1 MNKTAHIFSPS
12 SQMHWGIIYMQS
24 NARILSVNFHDRYT
38 HLCNHPYRQWNRK
51 CPSPTFPP
59 VPWQLMLSVTN
70 FAFYELES
78 EIMWRVLFHVW
89 VHLQDPSVWLCVW
102 VCESA
107 CMEVRIGVYGCEN
120 RRVWMWESAC
130 MDVWLGVYGC
140 VTRRVWMWES
150 VARSFLSLSG
160 FSAECAHQ
168 FVDSFT
174 WWGCFQFVVM
184 LNEVTVNILVQTFVW
199 TVISSTDSVF
209 GVIWKVAP
217 CARSFKLSS
226 RSFGRLRSA
235 LRSLGRSAVA
245 LWGRPRLD
253 PLWRGCP
260 AAAAAFVAAFFRCSA
275 FAPLLSAGWPY
286 AVVKRRLAVWGLF
299 PGSTLPRWSSS
310 RFFANATPLW
320 WLQLRGKSWSLI
332 ASISSFIPLL
342 QYCVAT
348 LGLLPPCT
356 NLRKSLLMSTK
367 NLLGFRLGLICR
379 WSWEELTSWQYWVFL
394 SLAVCTWNI
403 SSFI

>member
-1 MNKTAHIFSPS
+1 MTHIPTCVTTLTDNGIENVPRPHFPLSLGSWCFLLLILPFMNLKVKSCGVCSFMSGF
-12 SQMHWGIIYMQS
+12 MC
-24 NARILSVNFHDRYT
+24 RIR
-38 HLCNHPYRQWNRK
+38 LCGY
-51 CPSPTFPP
+51 
-59 VPWQLMLSVTN
+59 
-70 FAFYELES
+70 
-78 EIMWRVLFHVW
+78 
-89 VHLQDPSVWLCVW
+89 
-102 VCESA
+102 
-107 CMEVRIGVYGCEN
+107 
-120 RRVWMWESAC
+120 
-130 MDVWLGVYGC
+130 VYGC
-140 VTRRVWMWES
+140 VTRRVWMCES
-150 VARSFLSLSG
+150 VTRSFLSLSG

-275 FAPLLSAGWPY
+275 FAPLLSAGWPH
-286 AVVKRRLAVWGLF
+286 AVVKRRLAACG
-299 PGSTLPRWSSS
+299 
-310 RFFANATPLW
+310 
-320 WLQLRGKSWSLI
+320 
-332 ASISSFIPLL
+332 
-342 QYCVAT
+342 C
-348 LGLLPPCT
+348 
-356 NLRKSLLMSTK
+356 
-367 NLLGFRLGLICR
+367 
-379 WSWEELTSWQYWVFL
+379 
-394 SLAVCTWNI
+394 
-403 SSFI
+403 